1 MEVKGKMETTIF
13 VVSHKQYKEVN
24 SNLYKTIQVGKINTD
39 LCFSTITDDTG
50 DNIAEK
56 NSNYCE
62 LTAFYWLWK
71 NLHDI
76 NYIGICHYRRYFTNN
91 YYLKFPILF
100 VNKKQI
106 GNIMKNYD
114 VILPK
119 QTKLS
124 MTVREYY
131 SYCDGLDK
139 DLETTKDI
147 IKVKYPQY
155 IREYDSVLNANTASY
170 CNMLITSKELFDEY
184 CTWLFDI
191 LFKVESKT
199 NMDGYTKAQCR
210 VFGYISEILL
220 NVWVLH
226 NNLRIKYMDVINIE
240 TSIKYRITHKN

>member
-1 MEVKGKMETTIF
+1 MKISIF
-13 VVSHKQYKEVN
+13 VVSHKPYKEVGG
-24 SNLYKTIQVGKINTD
+24 NLYNTIQVGKSNTG
-39 LCFSTITDDTG
+39 LNFSTITDDIG
-50 DNIAEK
+50 ENIAEK

-71 NLHDI
+71 NIHDVD
-76 NYIGICHYRRYFTNN
+76 YIGVCHYRRYFTNN
-91 YYLKFPILF
+91 YYFNSACFF
-100 VNKKQI
+100 VNECQIKK
-106 GNIMKNYD
+106 IMKSYD

-119 QTKLS
+119 PTKLS

-139 DLETTKDI
+139 DLEMTGNI
-147 IKVKYPQY
+147 IMKKYPQY
-155 IREYDSVLNANTASY
+155 SREYNLVMKADSASY
-170 CNMLITSKELFDEY
+170 CNMMISSKELFDQY

-191 LFKVESKT
+191 LFEVEKET

-226 NNLRIKYMDVINIE
+226 NKLKVKYMNVINTE
-240 TSIKYRITHKN
+240 TSIKYRVTHRN